1 MSDRLETPKQ
11 LAARVNISERQIR
24 NLIRNGE
31 LEHVMI
37 GCRVHIPADAWS
49 QFIARK
55 RSGNWQDET
64 KVPGSGI
71 SQIAEPF
78 ISHGLST
85 AAAASAA
92 LARQTASKLKQNSA
106 SGCSS
111 ESDKMAQVIPL
122 RS

>member
-1 MSDRLETPKQ
+1 
-11 LAARVNISERQIR
+11 VNISERQIR

-37 GCRVHIPADAWS
+37 GCRIHIPADAWP
-49 QFIARK
+49 QFIERK

-71 SQIAEPF
+71 LKIVEPTT
-78 ISHGLST
+78 SHGQSM

-106 SGCSS
+106 SGCKS
-111 ESDKMAQVIPL
+111 ESDKMAQVILL
-122 RS
+122 RSL